1 MSVKLPPAG
10 LVRQALETAG
20 ADGWLLYDFQ
30 TMNPVA
36 RQVLALTG
44 LGSRRLFV
52 YLPADGEPVA
62 VVHRIEMQPF
72 EHFGGR
78 VVPYSRWEE
87 LHAALGD
94 VVRGRRVAMEVSADD
109 AVPYLDRVPSGVV
122 QLVTRL
128 GGTVVGSAAL
138 VTQFAAGWND
148 AERSGH
154 VAAAEALSSI
164 AQGAIRRAIAA
175 AGTGL
180 TESALQGEVAGAIE
194 AAGLVFDHPPIVGF
208 GPNSANP
215 HYFPEAGHDRSL
227 GVDEV
232 VLVDLFGGPAPDT
245 VQADQTWIGFSGR
258 AVPPRVQQVWD
269 TVRAAREAAIE
280 VVQAAWKEGRP
291 IRGFEVDRTSRNVI
305 EQAGFGDY
313 FVHRTGHSI
322 DRRLHGSG
330 PHLDDYETRDDRVL
344 LPGIGFSV
352 EPGIYLTGD
361 FGMRTEVNM
370 YLTERA
376 AVVTPA
382 VRQERLILPGV

>member
-10 LVRQALETAG
+10 LVRQALAAAG

-72 EHFGGR
+72 EHFAGR

-87 LHAALGD
+87 LHAALGE
-94 VVRGRRVAMEVSADD
+94 VVRGRRVAMEVSGDD

-180 TESALQGEVAGAIE
+180 TESALQGEVAGAIQ

-215 HYFPEAGHDRSL
+215 HYFPEPGQDRAL
-227 GVDEV
+227 GLDEV
-232 VLVDLFGGPAPDT
+232 VLVDLFGGPGPDT

-258 AVPPRVQQVWD
+258 AVPPRVQLVWD
-269 TVRAAREAAIE
+269 TVRAAREAAIGA
-280 VVQAAWKEGRP
+280 VQGAWREGRE
-291 IRGFEVDRTSRNVI
+291 IRGFEVDRASRNVI
-305 EQAGFGDY
+305 EDAGFGDF

-344 LPGIGFSV
+344 LPGVGFSV
-352 EPGIYLTGD
+352 EPGIYLPGE

-382 VRQERLILPGV
+382 VRQERLILPGT

>member
-72 EHFGGR
+72 EHFEGR

-180 TESALQGEVAGAIE
+180 TESALQGEVAGAIQ

-215 HYFPEAGHDRSL
+215 HYFPEPGHDRSL

-291 IRGFEVDRTSRNVI
+291 IRGFEVDRASRNVI

-344 LPGIGFSV
+344 LPGVGFSV
-352 EPGIYLTGD
+352 EPGIYLPGD